1 MKNPQIYK
9 LYFYTNYKYNES
21 TQNLHRKTMNKRIFL
36 TGHFLKM
43 LYDLLCHLYYNVG
56 IFIQVRVSEPRDYS
70 YDIFIMVY
78 VLNACQDLL
87 GL

>member
-1 MKNPQIYK
+1 
-9 LYFYTNYKYNES
+9 
-21 TQNLHRKTMNKRIFL
+21 
-36 TGHFLKM
+36 M